1 MEWAASAFE
10 RRLGAAYDAG
20 DLAVCLSMLRDT
32 ELALP
37 APPEGDAA
45 WPTITAPDR
54 VWLPAYTS
62 VEAMR
67 AATGLSRVRITSLV
81 ELAAGWPDPRWG
93 LAVNPGLPVRFL
105 LEPGTVARLAVPT
118 LAQDRRAEPEPALPV
133 VQKPL
138 TPHDLRSYLGE
149 GESRVSGYC
158 HHALDVAHLATPA
171 VLADAIGRGD
181 DDGLLSREGSLFLLR
196 WRTVGLNLY
205 RTPYGGTDEAGMA
218 AVAGWVIE
226 EPPFAGMGLAPNAD
240 SLVREYKVDAVRLPH
255 ASEIVELTLAGSEVV
270 RAVYDG
276 DLGRW
281 LPPGPEQP
289 PEQPPE
295 QALAPAP
302 ASASSYRAR
311 RRGAEFTANPDA
323 GHDGLLIRLLSDG
336 PADGFEERAP
346 GRFVRPVP
354 AEECEAVF
362 HVTRVCEWRGAP
374 CLVRDERPG
383 ELLLEYTGGRLPV
396 ARALGMERI
405 ERGVHRRWVGHAE
418 VSGLREHAEPLDLGS
433 DEGSGR

>member
-1 MEWAASAFE
+1 MEWATSAFE

-20 DLAVCLSMLRDT
+20 DTAACLSMLRDT

-37 APPEGDAA
+37 APPEGGAA

-67 AATGLSRVRITSLV
+67 AATGLSRVRITSLA

-105 LEPGTVARLAVPT
+105 LESGTVARLAVPT

-138 TPHDLRSYLGE
+138 TPYDLRTHLGE

-158 HHALDVAHLATPA
+158 HHALDVAHVATPA
-171 VLADAIGRGD
+171 VLADALGRGA
-181 DDGLLSREGSLFLLR
+181 DDGLISGEGSLFLLR

-205 RTPYGGTDEAGMA
+205 RTPYGGIDEAGMA

-226 EPPFAGMGLAPNAD
+226 EPPFVGMGLAPNVD

-255 ASEIVELTLAGSEVV
+255 GSEIVELTAAGTEVV
-270 RAVYDG
+270 RAVHDG

-281 LPPGPEQP
+281 LPGEHPSHTP
-289 PEQPPE
+289 
-295 QALAPAP
+295 
-302 ASASSYRAR
+302 ASSYRAR
-311 RRGAEFTANPDA
+311 WRGAEFAANPDA
-323 GHDGLLIRLLSDG
+323 GHDGLLIRLLSDV

-374 CLVRDERPG
+374 CLVRDERTG

-405 ERGVHRRWVGHAE
+405 ERGVHRRWVGREE
-418 VSGLREHAEPLDLGS
+418 VSEPREHAEPLDLGS
-433 DEGSGR
+433 GEGDGRR

>member
-149 GESRVSGYC
+149 GSRASR
-158 HHALDVAHLATPA
+158 ATA
-171 VLADAIGRGD
+171 TTR
-181 DDGLLSREGSLFLLR
+181 STSHT
-196 WRTVGLNLY
+196 WRRRPCSPTPSAGATTTVCS
-205 RTPYGGTDEAGMA
+205 A
-218 AVAGWVIE
+218 A
-226 EPPFAGMGLAPNAD
+226 
-240 SLVREYKVDAVRLPH
+240 
-255 ASEIVELTLAGSEVV
+255 
-270 RAVYDG
+270 
-276 DLGRW
+276 
-281 LPPGPEQP
+281 
-289 PEQPPE
+289 
-295 QALAPAP
+295 
-302 ASASSYRAR
+302 RAR
-311 RRGAEFTANPDA
+311 CSCCGGA
-323 GHDGLLIRLLSDG
+323 
-336 PADGFEERAP
+336 
-346 GRFVRPVP
+346 
-354 AEECEAVF
+354 
-362 HVTRVCEWRGAP
+362 
-374 CLVRDERPG
+374 
-383 ELLLEYTGGRLPV
+383 
-396 ARALGMERI
+396 
-405 ERGVHRRWVGHAE
+405 RWG
-418 VSGLREHAEPLDLGS
+418 
-433 DEGSGR
+433 

>member
-1 MEWAASAFE
+1 MEWTASVFE
-10 RRLGAAYDAG
+10 RRLGAAYEAG
-20 DLAVCLSMLRDT
+20 DLGVCLGMLRDT

-37 APPEGDAA
+37 APPDGDAA

-67 AATGLSRVRITSLV
+67 AATGLSRVRVTSLV

-138 TPHDLRSYLGE
+138 TPHDLRTHLGE

-158 HHALDVAHLATPA
+158 HHALDVAHVATPA
-171 VLADAIGRGD
+171 VLADALGRGA
-181 DDGLLSREGSLFLLR
+181 DDGLISGEGSLFLLR

-226 EPPFAGMGLAPNAD
+226 EPPFVGMGLAPNVD

-255 ASEIVELTLAGSEVV
+255 GSEIVELTAAGTEVV

-281 LPPGPEQP
+281 LPGEHPA
-289 PEQPPE
+289 
-295 QALAPAP
+295 QAP
-302 ASASSYRAR
+302 ASSYRAR
-311 RRGAEFTANPDA
+311 WRGAEYPANPDP
-323 GHDGLLIRLLSDG
+323 GHDGPLIRLLGDG

-346 GRFVRPVP
+346 GRFVRSVP

-362 HVTRVCEWRGAP
+362 HVAPMCEWHGAP
-374 CLVRDERPG
+374 CLVRDEREG

-405 ERGVHRRWVGHAE
+405 ERGVHRRWVARAE
-418 VSGLREHAEPLDLGS
+418 VSGLHEHAEPLDLGLN
-433 DEGSGR
+433 EPA

>member
-1 MEWAASAFE
+1 MTDVSKDWPASEFE

-20 DLAVCLSMLRDT
+20 DLALCLSMLRDT

-37 APPEGDAA
+37 APPDGGAA

-67 AATGLSRVRITSLV
+67 AATGQSRVRITSLV

-93 LAVNPGLPVRFL
+93 LAVNPGLPVHFL

-118 LAQDRRAEPEPALPV
+118 LAQDRMAEPEPALPV

-138 TPHDLRSYLGE
+138 TPHDLRAYLGE

-158 HHALDVAHLATPA
+158 HHALDVAHVTTPA
-171 VLADAIGRGD
+171 VLADAIGRGGD
-181 DDGLLSREGSLFLLR
+181 DDLLSAEGSLFLLR

-226 EPPFAGMGLAPNAD
+226 EPPFVGMGLAPNVD
-240 SLVREYKVDAVRLPH
+240 SLVREYKVDSVRLPH
-255 ASEIVELTLAGSEVV
+255 GSEIVELSAAGTEVV

-281 LPPGPEQP
+281 LPGEH
-289 PEQPPE
+289 
-295 QALAPAP
+295 PAHVP
-302 ASASSYRAR
+302 ASRYHAR
-311 RRGAEFTANPDA
+311 WRGTGFPANPDP
-323 GHDGLLIRLLSDG
+323 GYDGLRIRLLGDR
-336 PADGFEERAP
+336 PAEGFEERAP
-346 GRFVRPVP
+346 GLFVRSVP
-354 AEECEAVF
+354 AEECEAVV

-374 CLVRDERPG
+374 CVVRDERAG

-405 ERGVHRRWVGHAE
+405 ERGVHRRWVARAE
-418 VSGLREHAEPLDLGS
+418 VSGLREHAEPLDLGLYAVV
-433 DEGSGR
+433 

>member
-1 MEWAASAFE
+1 MEWTASVFE
-10 RRLGAAYDAG
+10 RRLGAAYEAG
-20 DLAVCLSMLRDT
+20 DLGVCLGMLRDT

-37 APPEGDAA
+37 APPDGDAA

-67 AATGLSRVRITSLV
+67 AATGLSRVRVTSLV

-138 TPHDLRSYLGE
+138 TPHDLRTHLGE

-158 HHALDVAHLATPA
+158 HHALDVAHVATPA
-171 VLADAIGRGD
+171 VLADALGRGA
-181 DDGLLSREGSLFLLR
+181 DDGLISGEGSLFLLR

-226 EPPFAGMGLAPNAD
+226 EPPFVGMGLAPNVD

-255 ASEIVELTLAGSEVV
+255 GSEIVELTAAGTEVV

-281 LPPGPEQP
+281 LPGEHPA
-289 PEQPPE
+289 
-295 QALAPAP
+295 QAP
-302 ASASSYRAR
+302 ASSYRAR
-311 RRGAEFTANPDA
+311 WRGAEYPANPDP
-323 GHDGLLIRLLSDG
+323 GHDGPLIRCS
-336 PADGFEERAP
+336 AT
-346 GRFVRPVP
+346 GRP
-354 AEECEAVF
+354 
-362 HVTRVCEWRGAP
+362 
-374 CLVRDERPG
+374 
-383 ELLLEYTGGRLPV
+383 TGSR
-396 ARALGMERI
+396 
-405 ERGVHRRWVGHAE
+405 
-418 VSGLREHAEPLDLGS
+418 SGLRAAS
-433 DEGSGR
+433 SGRCPPRSARPSSTSRRCASGTAPPVSYGTSAKASCCSNTPAGGCRSRGRSAWSGSSGASTAAGWPAPR

>member
-1 MEWAASAFE
+1 MEWAAGAFE
-10 RRLGAAYDAG
+10 RRLGAAHDAG
-20 DLAVCLSMLRDT
+20 DLAACLSMLRDT

-37 APPEGDAA
+37 LPPDGDPA
-45 WPTITAPDR
+45 WVRISAPDR

-62 VEAMR
+62 VEAMT
-67 AATGLSRVRITSLV
+67 AATGLSRARITSLV
-81 ELAAGWPDPRWG
+81 ELAAGWPDPHWG

-118 LAQDRRAEPEPALPV
+118 LAQDRMAEPEPALPV

-138 TPHDLRSYLGE
+138 TPGDLRGYLGE

-158 HHALDVAHLATPA
+158 HHALDVAHVATPA
-171 VLADAIGRGD
+171 VLVDMLGRRADE
-181 DDGLLSREGSLFLLR
+181 GLLTGDGSVVLLR

-218 AVAGWVIE
+218 AVAGWVVE

-240 SLVREYKVDAVRLPH
+240 YPVREYKVDAVRLPH
-255 ASEIVELTLAGSEVV
+255 GSEIVELTTAGTEIV

-281 LPPGPEQP
+281 GPGE
-289 PEQPPE
+289 
-295 QALAPAP
+295 PAA
-302 ASASSYRAR
+302 ASLSSYRAR
-311 RRGAEFTANPDA
+311 WRGADHPAIPDP
-323 GHDGLLIRLLSDG
+323 GHDGLLIRLLSDE

-354 AEECEAVF
+354 AGECEAVF
-362 HVTRVCEWRGAP
+362 HVTRRCEWRGAP
-374 CLVRDERPG
+374 CLIRDERAG

-405 ERGVHRRWVGHAE
+405 ERGVHRRWVARAE
-418 VSGLREHAEPLDLGS
+418 AGEPREHAELLDLGLT
-433 DEGSGR
+433 R

>member
-37 APPEGDAA
+37 APPEGGAA
-45 WPTITAPDR
+45 WPTITGPDR

-62 VEAMR
+62 AEAMR
-67 AATGLSRVRITSLV
+67 AATGLSAIRITSLV

-138 TPHDLRSYLGE
+138 MPDDLRDHLGE

-158 HHALDVAHLATPA
+158 HHALDVAHVATPA
-171 VLADAIGRGD
+171 VLADALGRGA
-181 DDGLLSREGSLFLLR
+181 DDGLISGEGSLFLLR

-226 EPPFAGMGLAPNAD
+226 EPPFVGMGLAPNVDA
-240 SLVREYKVDAVRLPH
+240 LVREYKVDAVRLPH
-255 ASEIVELTLAGSEVV
+255 GAEIVELTTAGTEVV

-281 LPPGPEQP
+281 LPGEHPA
-289 PEQPPE
+289 
-295 QALAPAP
+295 QAP
-302 ASASSYRAR
+302 ASSYRAR
-311 RRGAEFTANPDA
+311 WRGAEFAANPDA
-323 GHDGLLIRLLSDG
+323 GHDGLLIRLLGEG
-336 PADGFEERAP
+336 PGDGFEERAP

-374 CLVRDERPG
+374 CLVRDERAG
-383 ELLLEYTGGRLPV
+383 ELLLEYTGGRVPV

-405 ERGVHRRWVGHAE
+405 ERGVHRRWVARAE
-418 VSGLREHAEPLDLGS
+418 VSELREHAEPLDLGLTAS
-433 DEGSGR
+433 H

>member
-1 MEWAASAFE
+1 MTDRQPMTDWAASAFE
-10 RRLGAAYDAG
+10 RGLGAAYEAG
-20 DLAVCLSMLRDT
+20 DIALCLSMLRDT

-37 APPEGDAA
+37 VPPDGDAA

-67 AATGLSRVRITSLV
+67 AATGRSRVRITSMV

-138 TPHDLRSYLGE
+138 TPHDLRAYLGE

-158 HHALDVAHLATPA
+158 HHALDVAHVATPA
-171 VLADAIGRGD
+171 VLADALGRGAD
-181 DDGLLSREGSLFLLR
+181 DSLLSGEGSLFLLR

-255 ASEIVELTLAGSEVV
+255 GSEIVELTAAGTETV

-281 LPPGPEQP
+281 LPGEHPV
-289 PEQPPE
+289 
-295 QALAPAP
+295 QATAQAT
-302 ASASSYRAR
+302 ASCYRAR
-311 RRGAEFTANPDA
+311 WRGAGFPANPDP
-323 GHDGLLIRLLSDG
+323 GHDGLLIRLLGDG

-346 GRFVRPVP
+346 GRFVRSVP

-362 HVTRVCEWRGAP
+362 HVTRVCAWRGAP
-374 CLVRDERPG
+374 CLVRDERAG

-405 ERGVHRRWVGHAE
+405 ERGVHRRWVARAE
-418 VSGLREHAEPLDLGS
+418 VSEVREHAEPLDLGL
-433 DEGSGR
+433 GALT

>member
-1 MEWAASAFE
+1 MEWAAGAFE

-37 APPEGDAA
+37 APPEGGAA

-62 VEAMR
+62 FEAMT
-67 AATGLSRVRITSLV
+67 AATGLSRARITSLA
-81 ELAAGWPDPRWG
+81 ELAAGWPDPHWG

-118 LAQDRRAEPEPALPV
+118 LAQDRMAEPEPALPV

-138 TPHDLRSYLGE
+138 TPGELHGYLGD

-158 HHALDVAHLATPA
+158 HHALDVAHVATPA
-171 VLADAIGRGD
+171 VLADALGRGA
-181 DDGLLSREGSLFLLR
+181 DDGLLSGDGSLFLLR

-205 RTPYGGTDEAGMA
+205 RTPYGGTDEAGME
-218 AVAGWVIE
+218 AVAGWVVE
-226 EPPFAGMGLAPNAD
+226 EPPFAGMGLAPNVD
-240 SLVREYKVDAVRLPH
+240 FLVREYKVDAVRLPH
-255 ASEIVELTLAGSEVV
+255 GSEVVELTAAGTEVV

-281 LPPGPEQP
+281 GPGE
-289 PEQPPE
+289 
-295 QALAPAP
+295 PAA
-302 ASASSYRAR
+302 ASLSSYRAR
-311 RRGAEFTANPDA
+311 WRGADFPASPDP
-323 GHDGLLIRLLSDG
+323 GHDGLLIRLLGDG
-336 PADGFEERAP
+336 PADGFEERSP

-354 AEECEAVF
+354 AGECEAVF

-374 CLVRDERPG
+374 CLVRDERDG

-405 ERGVHRRWVGHAE
+405 ERGVHRRWVARAE
-418 VSGLREHAEPLDLGS
+418 ASGLHEHAEPLDLGLHES
-433 DEGSGR
+433 A

>member
-1 MEWAASAFE
+1 MGWAASAFE

-20 DLAVCLSMLRDT
+20 DLAVCLTMLRDT

-37 APPEGDAA
+37 LPPHGDPA
-45 WPTITAPDR
+45 WVKITAPDR

-62 VEAMR
+62 FEAMT
-67 AATGLSRVRITSLV
+67 AATGLSHGRVTSLA

-93 LAVNPGLPVRFL
+93 LAVNAGLPVRFL

-118 LAQDRRAEPEPALPV
+118 LAQDHAAEPEQALPV

-138 TPHDLRSYLGE
+138 AQGDLRAHLGE
-149 GESRVSGYC
+149 GEPRVSGYC
-158 HHALDVAHLATPA
+158 HHALDVAHVATPA
-171 VLADAIGRGD
+171 VLLDVLGRGAD
-181 DDGLLSREGSLFLLR
+181 EGLLTGDGSVFLLR

-218 AVAGWVIE
+218 AMAGWVVE
-226 EPPFAGMGLAPNAD
+226 EPPFTGMGLAPNPD
-240 SLVREYKVDAVRLPH
+240 HPVREYKVDAVRLPH
-255 ASEIVELTLAGSEVV
+255 GSEIVELTTAGTEIV

-281 LPPGPEQP
+281 GRGGPAAD
-289 PEQPPE
+289 
-295 QALAPAP
+295 AL
-302 ASASSYRAR
+302 SAYRAR
-311 RRGAEFTANPDA
+311 WRGAEYPANPDP
-323 GHDGLLIRLLSDG
+323 GHDGLLIRLLRDE

-354 AEECEAVF
+354 AAECEAVF
-362 HVTRVCEWRGAP
+362 HVTRRCEWRGAP
-374 CLVRDERPG
+374 CLVREERAG
-383 ELLLEYTGGRLPV
+383 EPLLEYVGGLLPV

-405 ERGVHRRWVGHAE
+405 ERGVHRRWVARAE
-418 VSGLREHAEPLDLGS
+418 TGEPREHAELLDLGLS
-433 DEGSGR
+433 PRPAVSH

>member
-1 MEWAASAFE
+1 MKWAASAFE
-10 RRLGAAYDAG
+10 RRLGAAYEAG
-20 DLAVCLSMLRDT
+20 DLAACLSMLRDT

-37 APPEGDAA
+37 VPAEGDVA
-45 WPTITAPDR
+45 WPRITAPDR

-62 VEAMR
+62 IEAME
-67 AATGLSRVRITSLV
+67 AATGLSRARVASLV

-118 LAQDRRAEPEPALPV
+118 LAQDRAAEPEPALPV

-138 TPHDLRSYLGE
+138 TPRELHAYLGG
-149 GESRVSGYC
+149 GEPAVSGYC
-158 HHALDVAHLATPA
+158 HHALDVAHVATPA
-171 VLADAIGRGD
+171 VLVDALGLRADEGLIAGD
-181 DDGLLSREGSLFLLR
+181 GSVRLLR

-205 RTPYGGTDEAGMA
+205 RTPYGATDEEGMA
-218 AVAGWVIE
+218 AVAGWVVE
-226 EPPFAGMGLAPNAD
+226 EPPFTGMGLAPNVD
-240 SLVREYKVDAVRLPH
+240 HLVREYKVDAVRLPH
-255 ASEIVELTLAGSEVV
+255 GSEIVELTTAGTELV

-281 LPPGPEQP
+281 RPGEP
-289 PEQPPE
+289 
-295 QALAPAP
+295 AAAAP
-302 ASASSYRAR
+302 ASRYRAR
-311 RRGAEFTANPDA
+311 WRGSDYRANPDP
-323 GHDGLLIRLLSDG
+323 GHDGPAIRLLRDE
-336 PADGFEERAP
+336 PAEGFEERAP
-346 GRFVRPVP
+346 GLHVRSVP

-374 CLVRDERPG
+374 CLVREEREG

-405 ERGVHRRWVGHAE
+405 ERGVHRRWVARAE
-418 VSGLREHAEPLDLGS
+418 VGEPREHAEPLDLGLAALA
-433 DEGSGR
+433 

>member
-1 MEWAASAFE
+1 MTGPRPVRDWPASDFE

-20 DLAVCLSMLRDT
+20 DLALCLSMLRDT

-37 APPEGDAA
+37 APPDGDAA

-62 VEAMR
+62 IEAMR
-67 AATGLSRVRITSLV
+67 AATGLSHVMISSLV
-81 ELAAGWPDPRWG
+81 ELAAAWPDPQWG

-118 LAQDRRAEPEPALPV
+118 LAQDRRAEPEPAPPV

-138 TPHDLRSYLGE
+138 TPHDLRAHLRE

-158 HHALDVAHLATPA
+158 HLAADVAHVTTPA
-171 VLADAIGRGD
+171 GLAKAIGRGA
-181 DDGLLSREGSLFLLR
+181 DDGLLGGEGSLFLLR
-196 WRTVGLNLY
+196 WHTVGLNLY
-205 RTPYGGTDEAGMA
+205 RTPYGGTDEAGMT

-226 EPPFAGMGLAPNAD
+226 EPPFVGMGLAPSAD
-240 SLVREYKVDAVRLPH
+240 CLVREYKVDAVRLPH
-255 ASEIVELTLAGSEVV
+255 GARIVELTTAGTEIV

-281 LPPGPEQP
+281 GPEG
-289 PEQPPE
+289 
-295 QALAPAP
+295 PAAVP
-302 ASASSYRAR
+302 SGSYRAR
-311 RRGAEFTANPDA
+311 WRGEEFPANPDP
-323 GHDGLLIRLLSDG
+323 GHDGLRIRLLRDG

-346 GRFVRPVP
+346 GRYVRPVP

-362 HVTRVCEWRGAP
+362 HVTRVCEWHAAP
-374 CLVRDERPG
+374 CLVRDERAG
-383 ELLLEYTGGRLPV
+383 ELLLEYIGGRLPV

-405 ERGVHRRWVGHAE
+405 ERGVHRRWVARAE
-418 VSGLREHAEPLDLGS
+418 VSGLREHAEPLDLGLHAI
-433 DEGSGR
+433 G